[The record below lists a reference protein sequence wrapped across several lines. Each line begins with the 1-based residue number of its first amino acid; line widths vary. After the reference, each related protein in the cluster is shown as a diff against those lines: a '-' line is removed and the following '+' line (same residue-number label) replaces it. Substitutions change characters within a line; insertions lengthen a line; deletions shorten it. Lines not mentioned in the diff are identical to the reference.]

1 MSGKE
6 PTCQWRR
13 QTRVRSLGWKDP
25 LEEDTATHS
34 SVLALRIPWTV
45 EPGGL
50 PSMGSQRVEHDWSD
64 LAHMPTQD
72 QRCTDSLL
80 LLQKPFVC
88 LTPCS
93 TNHKVSSLADGTRQS
108 SHRARLAW
116 IPSSSRCGD
125 HYLIE
130 CLGEG
135 EPSADTWG
143 FLCSSHP
150 PPSPPELCS
159 VSSSCLHLPGLSAL
173 SPPLSDST
181 WASPPYAA
189 IWWFLYSYK
198 YSLALEWS

>member
-6 PTCQWRR
+6 PTCQCRR
-13 QTRVRSLGWKDP
+13 QTLVRSLGWKDP

-34 SVLALRIPWTV
+34 SILALRIPWTV

-50 PSMGSQRVEHDWSD
+50 PSMGSQRVGRDWRD
-64 LAHMPTQD
+64 LAQIRDVLIPCFCH
-72 QRCTDSLL
+72 RSHL
-80 LLQKPFVC
+80 C

-93 TNHKVSSLADGTRQS
+93 TNHEVSSLADGTRQS
-108 SHRARLAW
+108 SHRAHLAW
-116 IPSSSRCGD
+116 IPSSSKCGD

-130 CLGEG
+130 CWGGGEH
-135 EPSADTWG
+135 SADTWG
-143 FLCSSHP
+143 SLCSSHP
-150 PPSPPELCS
+150 PPPSPPELYS

-198 YSLALEWS
+198 YSLALF